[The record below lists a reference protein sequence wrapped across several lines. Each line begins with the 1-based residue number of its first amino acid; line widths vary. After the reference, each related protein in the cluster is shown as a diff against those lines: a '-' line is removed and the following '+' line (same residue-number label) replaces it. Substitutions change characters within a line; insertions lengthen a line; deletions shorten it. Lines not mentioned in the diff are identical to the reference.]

1 LLLGAWLAGCHSFG
15 PRTVPGDRFDYNAAI
30 ARSHNEQMLLNLVR
44 IRYLQVPNF
53 LTVSSVIAGYT
64 YQGGIGVSGQRALGS
79 FDEDLVGGS
88 ANLNYTE
95 RPTITYT
102 PLAGQAFS
110 RRLLKTIPIEVLFA
124 LGQSG
129 WPTDVLFRIAVQR
142 IGVTENMAFGLRN
155 VGESGFREEAE
166 RLELYD
172 RVIQLMQRL
181 DDRGS
186 FEVVRPGEGEP
197 AVFRFA
203 RAMSPEQQALADE
216 LRTHLGL
223 EADRS
228 TFQVTDRITARSS
241 HEILIQTRS
250 LLAVLSFL
258 ARGVQV
264 PEEDAVANRTLALPP
279 DVQQVIEER
288 GPLWIRSQKKRPD
301 DPFAAVRYRDH
312 WFYVDGTDHLSKR
325 TFGTILVLFELL
337 APSGGGAAPLLTL
350 PAG

>member
-44 IRYLQVPNF
+44 MRYLQMPNF

-102 PLAGQAFS
+102 PLDGQAFS
-110 RRLLKTIPIEVLFA
+110 RRLLKTIPIDVLFA
-124 LGQSG
+124 VAQSG
-129 WPTDVLFRIAVQR
+129 WPSDVLFRIEVQR
-142 IGVTENMAFGLRN
+142 IGETENMAFGMN
-155 VGESGFREEAE
+155 NIGESGFREEAE
-166 RLELYD
+166 KLELYD
-172 RVIQLMQRL
+172 RVIQIMQRL
-181 DDRGS
+181 DARGA
-186 FEVVRPGEGEP
+186 FEVVRVGDDEV
-197 AVFRFA
+197 ATFRFA
-203 RAMSPEQQALADE
+203 RSMSPELKVLADE
-216 LRTHLGL
+216 LKDHLGL
-223 EADRS
+223 EPDRNA
-228 TFQVTDRITARSS
+228 FEVTDHITARGS

-250 LLAVLSFL
+250 LLAILSFL
-258 ARGVQV
+258 ARGVEV
-264 PEEDAVANRTLALPP
+264 PEEDSVANRVLALPP
-279 DVQQVIEER
+279 DVVQVIEEQ
-288 GPLWIRSQKKRPD
+288 GPLRVRVQKKRPD

-312 WFYVDGTDHLSKR
+312 WFYVDGADHLSKR
-325 TFGTILVLFELL
+325 TFGTVLVLFELL
-337 APSGGGAAPLLTL
+337 APGGGGAAPLLTL